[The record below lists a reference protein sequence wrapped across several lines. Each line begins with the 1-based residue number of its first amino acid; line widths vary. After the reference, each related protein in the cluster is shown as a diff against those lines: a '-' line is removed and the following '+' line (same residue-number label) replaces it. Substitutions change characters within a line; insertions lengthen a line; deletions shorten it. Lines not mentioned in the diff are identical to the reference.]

1 MTEQS
6 APNSKKPIYT
16 ITAEA
21 LENAGWVRH
30 NVEARGN
37 GRITMGAPETQVEVP
52 LKNGN
57 TLNVGLVKSAP
68 GSLDDPTFPNGYPYE
83 LVQIT
88 GAYIETPDGEQ
99 FAPPDLE
106 ARIEIEDH
114 RRMWVGAFVSNELI
128 ASSDAERR
136 YGLRPGTIRQAINRA
151 EENGVAPAWARK
163 QAGVW
168 MVLSSEADKR
178 WGKK

>member
-6 APNSKKPIYT
+6 APNNKKPIYT
-16 ITAEA
+16 ITTEA
-21 LENAGWVRH
+21 LEDAGWRRE
-30 NVEARGN
+30 NIEPRGN
-37 GRITMGAPETQVEVP
+37 GRITMGAPHAGVEML

-57 TLNVGLVKSAP
+57 KLCVSLVKSPP
-68 GSLDDPTFPNGYPYE
+68 GVVDDPIYPNGYPYE
-83 LVQIT
+83 LLQIEM
-88 GAYIETPDGEQ
+88 AYIETPDGEQ

-168 MVLSSEADKR
+168 MVLSSEAEKR